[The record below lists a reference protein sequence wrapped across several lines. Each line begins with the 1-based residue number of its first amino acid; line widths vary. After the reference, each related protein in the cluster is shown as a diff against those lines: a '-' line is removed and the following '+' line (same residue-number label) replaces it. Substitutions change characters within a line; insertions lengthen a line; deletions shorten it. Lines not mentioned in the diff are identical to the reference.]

1 MSQVRLPGAEQ
12 VRGSQS
18 LGGGSLQLS
27 RNSLLVISKCEE
39 GVGFRGKVIK
49 RYNCSE
55 SPRSFNAN
63 GNYKGE
69 GRFIGL

>member
-1 MSQVRLPGAEQ
+1 MGAVYNFPGI
-12 VRGSQS
+12 
-18 LGGGSLQLS
+18 LY
-27 RNSLLVISKCEE
+27 LVISKCEE

-55 SPRSFNAN
+55 GPRSFNAN